1 MSLSEVMS
9 HEVNASGTDLA
20 HTKYRADI
28 DGLRAVAVLSVL
40 GYHVFPDWI
49 HGGFV
54 GVDVFF
60 VISGFL
66 ISTIIL
72 GSLDRGVF
80 KFKEF
85 YTRRIVRIF
94 PALITVLSFCFV
106 LGWFTLYADE
116 YKQLGKHIAGG
127 AGFLSNFVFWKEAGY
142 FDVATELKPLLHLW
156 SLGIEEQFYIV
167 WPLTLFLV
175 FFFWKRKD
183 GFLSLILLLAAASF
197 VYSVMHIKTD
207 VTAMFYSPVSRAW
220 ELMLGSILSYLVLF
234 HRFVPIS
241 AGVRASNSTQISLI
255 IPLNNIYGALRIA
268 KSLAGIAL
276 ILIAVFLLKKTD
288 PFPGLLALLPA
299 VGAGLL
305 ISAGEDAWFNR
316 YVLSSRVLVWFG
328 LISFPLYLWH
338 WPLLSFARIF
348 ENGDP
353 RLGIRIAV
361 VIVSILLAWLTYRFI
376 EKPIRYG
383 GLKSQKAVVLCFLM
397 ISIGCAGY
405 SSYRYDGFLF
415 REFLNMN
422 KYNFETPAT
431 VNSVAGLFQKD
442 CSFQSVR
449 FDRTYNFVCRS
460 DSRDVPE
467 YALIGDSKANAL
479 YPSLI
484 RNSSNHRWLLI
495 ENFPLMSHSEIY
507 SHHWLFQQGA
517 AEALIDW
524 LAANAD
530 IKVIVITVSIR
541 NLFALS
547 PIAALTLE
555 ELPKS
560 PNYRIAY
567 DGLNLT
573 IKRMIAANK
582 KVVITIDNP
591 TLMEPRHCVQ
601 RKSEIPCFS
610 HLFAMSQNPGCRI
623 SFDKHTNF
631 TEQYF
636 LLINNLKVEN
646 PQLVIYNPTHILCN
660 IGENECSHMKDG
672 KLLYSYADHISTYA
686 ASLIA
691 KELVPIVDNLA
702 N

>member
-1 MSLSEVMS
+1 MS
-9 HEVNASGTDLA
+9 HEINALGTDQA

-28 DGLRAVAVLSVL
+28 DGLRAVAVLSVVS
-40 GYHVFPDWI
+40 YHAFPAWI

-72 GSLDRGVF
+72 DSLDSGVF

-116 YKQLGKHIAGG
+116 YKQLGKHIVGG
-127 AGFLSNFVFWKEAGY
+127 AGFLSNFMFWREAGY

-175 FFFWKRKD
+175 FFLWKRKD
-183 GFLSLILLLAAASF
+183 GFLSLILLLATVSF

-207 VTAMFYSPVSRAW
+207 ATAMFYSPVSRAW
-220 ELMLGSILSYLVLF
+220 ELMLGSVLSYLVLY
-234 HRFVPIS
+234 RRSVPII
-241 AGVRASNSTQISLI
+241 AGNHPGVD
-255 IPLNNIYGALRIA
+255 LNANKPNYTIEQYAGALRNA
-268 KSLAGIAL
+268 KSFTGIAL
-276 ILIAVFLLKKTD
+276 IIIAVFLLKKTD
-288 PFPGLLALLPA
+288 PFPGALALLPA

-316 YVLSSRVLVWFG
+316 YVLSTRVLVWFG

-361 VIVSILLAWLTYRFI
+361 VLVSILLAWLTYRLI

-383 GLKSQKAVVLCFLM
+383 GFKKQKAVVLCCLL
-397 ISIGCAGY
+397 IIVGYIGY
-405 SSYRYDGFLF
+405 SCYRHDGFLS
-415 REFLNMN
+415 RGFLKIN

-431 VNSVAGLFQKD
+431 FNNWDGLFQEAH
-442 CSFQSVR
+442 SFQPVK
-449 FDRTYNFVCRS
+449 FNKTFKYYYYKDT
-460 DSRDVPE
+460 RDNPSYV
-467 YALIGDSKANAL
+467 LIGDSKARSL

-484 RNSSNHRWLLI
+484 RNSTSNRWLFI
-495 ENFPLMSHSEIY
+495 DAFPLISQSDIY
-507 SHHWLFQQGA
+507 SSNTSFQKGGA
-517 AEALIDW
+517 EVLIDW
-524 LAANAD
+524 LEAD
-530 IKVIVITVSIR
+530 DKIKVIVITIAARS
-541 NLFALS
+541 LFALGKFS
-547 PIAALTLE
+547 SFTLE

-560 PNYRIAY
+560 PNYQIAY
-567 DGLNLT
+567 DGLNLS
-573 IKRMIAANK
+573 IKKMIAANK
-582 KVVITIDNP
+582 SVIITIDNP
-591 TLMEPRHCVQ
+591 TLTEPRHCVQ
-601 RKSEIPCFS
+601 RKSVIPCFS
-610 HLFAMSQNPGCRI
+610 HLFAISQNPGCQI
-623 SFDKHTNF
+623 SFDKHISLQ
-631 TEQYF
+631 ERYRR
-636 LLINNLKVEN
+636 LIDSLKVEN
-646 PQLVIYNPTHILCN
+646 PQLIVYDPTPLLCN
-660 IGENECSHMKDG
+660 VGENECSFMKDG
-672 KLLYSYADHISTYA
+672 ELLYSYSDHISTFA

-691 KELVPIVDNLA
+691 KELIPIVDNLA